1 MKFNDLEINNW
12 KESDINVESLWH
24 IEQRDKTGKH
34 SNIYHGNFIPQIP
47 YQLIKRYTK
56 KNDTVLDMFLG
67 SGTSLYE
74 AEKLQRN
81 FIGLDINEDIL
92 AHVSK
97 QMANSKMEKFAIAE
111 CDSSNNKKFESTI
124 KRVFLNWNINNVQF
138 TIMHPPYMDIVKFTD
153 KKEDLS
159 NTLEVDSFIKR
170 FLLVVKNG
178 LKYLETDRYFAV
190 VIGDVY
196 KNSEVVPLS
205 FYVMDAIKK
214 NFSVKLKGIV
224 VKNIEGNRGK
234 QGQGGIWR
242 YRAFKSDF
250 YIFKHEYIF
259 IFKKLK

>member
-1 MKFNDLEINNW
+1 MNFNDQEINNW
-12 KESDINVESLWH
+12 KESDINVESLWN
-24 IEQRDKTGKH
+24 IEQRDKSGKH

-74 AEKLQRN
+74 AEKLRRN
-81 FIGLDINEDIL
+81 LIGLDINGEIL

-97 QMANSKMEKFAIAE
+97 QMANSKMERFVIAE

-138 TIMHPPYMDIVKFTD
+138 TIMHPPYLDIVAFTD

-159 NTLEVDSFIKR
+159 NTFEVDAFIKR

-178 LKYLETDRYFAV
+178 SS
-190 VIGDVY
+190 I
-196 KNSEVVPLS
+196 
-205 FYVMDAIKK
+205 
-214 NFSVKLKGIV
+214 
-224 VKNIEGNRGK
+224 
-234 QGQGGIWR
+234 
-242 YRAFKSDF
+242 
-250 YIFKHEYIF
+250 
-259 IFKKLK
+259 

>member
-12 KESDINVESLWH
+12 KESDVNVESLWH
-24 IEQRDKTGKH
+24 IEQRDKSGKH

-74 AEKLQRN
+74 AEKLNRC
-81 FIGLDINEDIL
+81 FIGLDINGEIL

-97 QMANSKMEKFAIAE
+97 QMANSKMEKFVIAE
-111 CDSSNNKKFESTI
+111 CDSSNSKKFESTI
-124 KRVFLNWNINNVQF
+124 NRIFLNWNINNVQF

-190 VIGDVY
+190 VIGDIY

-242 YRAFKSDF
+242 YRALKSDY